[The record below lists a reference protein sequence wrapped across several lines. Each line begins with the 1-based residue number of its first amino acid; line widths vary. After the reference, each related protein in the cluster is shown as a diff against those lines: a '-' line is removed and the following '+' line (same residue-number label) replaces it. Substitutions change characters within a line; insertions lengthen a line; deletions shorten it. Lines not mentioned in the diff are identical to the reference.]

1 MLYHAIFHPNSSS
14 MCFIIEYEYLLDHIR
29 QCLYADILDEVIR
42 KMHPITHSS
51 LIQSWIYNNINCNF
65 VICQRC
71 FWNATVFN
79 LVKKENRDN
88 NERHNRTIKNCP
100 ICSTKN
106 ISIISIPVDDNNN
119 YK

>member
-71 FWNATVFN
+71 FWCATVFN
-79 LVKKENRDN
+79 VVRKQSKN
-88 NERHNRTIKNCP
+88 NSGNNKDINNCHM
-100 ICSTKN
+100 CSSKN
-106 ISIISIPVDDNNN
+106 ISDYTFKKSSGP
-119 YK
+119 YKC